1 MDVLARMLE
10 ATVVTLREGIEAALV
25 VAITLAYLRKCGR
38 GELARYVY
46 WGVATAVVASAVA
59 ALAVQ
64 RWGLDPENE
73 LWEGSLMLVAAG
85 LVGSLAAWMWRAG
98 RETKRRAEARLAALV
113 SGAPGEGVRGLG
125 LFGFT
130 FLMVFREGV
139 EAALFVGA
147 LSGAIGANPL
157 YNVLGGAVGLVL
169 AAVFGVLLV
178 QGGLRLDVRRFFGVT
193 GLVLVLLVAKL
204 AANGLHEFFE
214 AGLLPSS
221 PRILMVLG
229 LFTRESTSMLVLV
242 LLIGAPAA
250 LLLREAL
257 ARRPDESIAGEPAAE
272 RRKRR
277 AEFRAARL
285 WTGTAGVTG
294 LALSLLLVL
303 SAVAVAR
310 GYNPTPTTVALGG
323 PLLRIPLEEL
333 REQPMRKYVVA
344 IDGVNVRFLVV
355 RGDDQRLAVAFDACA
370 ICPLRGYALHGN
382 QVVCGNCGAPISF
395 DTIGIPGGCN
405 PVPLKARV
413 RDGAL
418 LIRVEDLAEGKA
430 RFAPGA

>member
-10 ATVVTLREGIEAALV
+10 ATVVTLREGVEAALV

-46 WGVATAVVASAVA
+46 WGVAAAVVASAVS

-73 LWEGSLMLVAAG
+73 LWEGSLMLLAAA

-98 RETKRRAEARLAALV
+98 RRTKERAEARLAALV
-113 SGAPGEGVRGLG
+113 GRPSGKGIGGLG

-130 FLMVFREGV
+130 FVMVFREGV

-157 YNVLGGAVGLVL
+157 YNVLGGGVGLLL

-178 QGGLRLDVRRFFGVT
+178 QGGLRLDIRRFFGVT
-193 GLVLVLLVAKL
+193 GLVLFLLVAKL
-204 AANGLHEFFE
+204 VANGLHEFFE
-214 AGLLPSS
+214 ARLLPSS
-221 PRILMVLG
+221 PRVLTVVG
-229 LFTRESTSMLVLV
+229 LLTREGTSILVLV
-242 LLIGAPAA
+242 LLIGIPAA

-257 ARRPDESIAGEPAAE
+257 ARCPDDSVPGEPPAE
-272 RRKRR
+272 HRKRR
-277 AEFRAARL
+277 AEARAARL

-294 LALSLLLVL
+294 VALSLLLVL
-303 SAVAVAR
+303 STIAVAR
-310 GYNPTPTTVALGG
+310 GYDPTPVPITPGG
-323 PLLRIPLEEL
+323 PVLRIPVEEL
-333 REQPMRKYVVA
+333 RAQPMRKYVVD
-344 IDGVNVRFLVV
+344 IDGVNIRFLVV
-355 RGDDQRLAVAFDACA
+355 RGEDQRLAVAFDACA
-370 ICPLRGYALHGN
+370 ICPLRGYSLHGS
-382 QVVCGNCGAPISF
+382 QIVCGNCGAPISL

-413 RDGAL
+413 KDGAL